1 LPNPSRLLFLD
12 LRGSKRLAAP
22 RLDGLETVN
31 PVANS
36 ECRVAKTAL
45 AVLVAVDGEATYYD
59 WRQRFHPMCP
69 GGFPHIILL
78 DPYSP
83 ELARRALNDDAADC
97 CAMDDHERLSLIVGR
112 LERQARENIRHLPE
126 TDKLDLFLRLQTTLD
141 TLPSPIFIKDRQGRY
156 IACNKAFEN
165 YIGLTRAKIIGGTV
179 YDVSPPQLAAIY
191 EKADQE
197 LMQRGGTQSYETN
210 VCYADG
216 TFHDVVF
223 HKSVYLNAAGES
235 DGISGTMLDITE
247 RKRLEQQLEIAAAT
261 DFLTGI
267 HNLRTFY
274 ELAGQEFKHF
284 IRSGGDLSLIVIDID
299 YFKEINDN
307 YGHAVGDD
315 ALRQFVRAVQ
325 GNLRDQ
331 DIFARAGGD
340 EFRIM
345 LPGTRTEGASL
356 VAERIRQAVGQL
368 SIDSPNG
375 SVRLTIS
382 AGICSCL
389 PGDETLDEV
398 TKRADAALYVAKA
411 AGRNNV
417 HPHFSAQ

>member
-1 LPNPSRLLFLD
+1 MSNPSRLLFLD
-12 LRGSKRLAAP
+12 LRAGKRLAVP

-31 PVANS
+31 PAPNS
-36 ECRVAKTAL
+36 ECRVADAAL
-45 AVLVAVDGEATYYD
+45 AVLVAVDGEATYHD

-69 GGFPHIILL
+69 CAFPHVVLL

-97 CAMDDHERLSLIVGR
+97 CAMDDQERLDLIVAR
-112 LERQARENIRHLPE
+112 LERQARESVQHEPE
-126 TDKLDLFLRLQTTLD
+126 TDDLGLFLRLQTTLD
-141 TLPSPIFIKDRQGRY
+141 TLPSPIFIKDREGRY

-165 YIGLTRAKIIGGTV
+165 YIGLTRAKIVGSTV
-179 YDVSPPQLAAIY
+179 YDVSPPELAAIY
-191 EKADQE
+191 EKADRE

-210 VCYADG
+210 VRYADG

-223 HKSVYLNAAGES
+223 HKSVYLNAAGEA

-307 YGHAVGDD
+307 YGHAVGDE

-368 SIDSPNG
+368 SLDSPNG
-375 SVRLTIS
+375 SVGLTIS

-417 HPHFSAQ
+417 HPHFSAP

>member
-1 LPNPSRLLFLD
+1 LSKPSRLLFLD

-22 RLDGLETVN
+22 SLDGLEPVN
-31 PVANS
+31 PVASS
-36 ECRVAKTAL
+36 ECQVADSAL
-45 AVLVAVDGEATYYD
+45 AVLVAVDGDTTYHD

-69 GGFPHIILL
+69 CGFPHIILL
-78 DPYSP
+78 DPYAP
-83 ELARRALNDDAADC
+83 ELARRALDDDAADC
-97 CAMDDHERLSLIVGR
+97 CAMDDQERLRLIIAR
-112 LERQARENIRHLPE
+112 LERQARENVRHESEADELG
-126 TDKLDLFLRLQTTLD
+126 LFLRLQTTLD
-141 TLPSPIFIKDRQGRY
+141 TLPSPIFIKDRDGRY
-156 IACNKAFEN
+156 IACNRAFEN
-165 YIGLTRAKIIGGTV
+165 YIGLTRAKIVGKTV
-179 YDVSPPQLAAIY
+179 FDVSPPELAVIY
-191 EKADQE
+191 EKADRE

-210 VCYADG
+210 VRYADG

-223 HKSVYLNAAGES
+223 HKSVYLNAAGEA

-247 RKRLEQQLEIAAAT
+247 RKQLEQQLEIAAAT

-307 YGHAVGDD
+307 YGHAAGDE

-345 LPGTRTEGASL
+345 LPGTGTEGASL
-356 VAERIRQAVGQL
+356 VAERIRQAVGKL
-368 SIDSPNG
+368 RIDSPNG
-375 SVRLTIS
+375 SVQLTIS

-389 PGDETLDEV
+389 PGDETLDDV

-411 AGRNNV
+411 AGRNAI
-417 HPHFSAQ
+417 HPHFSAP

>member
-1 LPNPSRLLFLD
+1 MPNPSRLLFLD
-12 LRGSKRLAAP
+12 LRASKRLAAP
-22 RLDGLETVN
+22 RLAGLETVN

-69 GGFPHIILL
+69 CGFPHIILL

-97 CAMDDHERLSLIVGR
+97 CAMDDQERLDLIVAR
-112 LERQARENIRHLPE
+112 LERQARESVRHEAEADELG
-126 TDKLDLFLRLQTTLD
+126 LFLRLQTTLD
-141 TLPSPIFIKDRQGRY
+141 TLPSPIFIKDREGRY

-165 YIGLTRAKIIGGTV
+165 YIGLTRAKIIGATV
-179 YDVSPPQLAAIY
+179 YDISPPELAAIY
-191 EKADQE
+191 EKADRE

-307 YGHAVGDD
+307 YGHAAGDE
-315 ALRQFVRAVQ
+315 ALRQFVRAVK

-356 VAERIRQAVGQL
+356 VAERIRQAVAKL
-368 SIDSPNG
+368 HIDSPNG

-417 HPHFSAQ
+417 HPHFSAP

>member
-1 LPNPSRLLFLD
+1 LSNPSRLLFLD
-12 LRGSKRLAAP
+12 LRAGKRLAVP

-31 PVANS
+31 PAPNS
-36 ECRVAKTAL
+36 ECRVADAAL
-45 AVLVAVDGEATYYD
+45 AVLVAVDGEATYHD

-69 GGFPHIILL
+69 CAFPHVVLL

-97 CAMDDHERLSLIVGR
+97 CAMDDQERLDLIVAR
-112 LERQARENIRHLPE
+112 LERQARESVQHEPE
-126 TDKLDLFLRLQTTLD
+126 TDDLGLFLRLQTTLD
-141 TLPSPIFIKDRQGRY
+141 TLPSPIFIKDREGRY

-165 YIGLTRAKIIGGTV
+165 YIGLTRAKIVGSTV
-179 YDVSPPQLAAIY
+179 YDVSPPELAAIY
-191 EKADQE
+191 EKADRE

-210 VCYADG
+210 VRYADG

-223 HKSVYLNAAGES
+223 HKSVYLNAAGEA

-307 YGHAVGDD
+307 YGHAVGDE

-368 SIDSPNG
+368 SLDSPNG
-375 SVRLTIS
+375 SVGLTIS

-417 HPHFSAQ
+417 HPHFSAP